1 MKDIHLIKAA
11 QALPF
16 VQYLE
21 GIGTSVDCLSQ
32 QVKMP
37 IDSVREQQGVIAEY
51 SVWQF
56 IELCADKEGHNFL
69 GYDCAQRQP
78 VSSLGELG
86 GFHMR
91 IAPTLK
97 MILEHFINDIQSETT
112 GAFYSLQ
119 TDNDVVWFRRLP
131 IFRGNAASWQ
141 TEQYMIA
148 VIIQIIRLCSGEK
161 WLPPKIQISSLNK
174 PQQLPP
180 EWSDIKI
187 EWGCEATEIM
197 IPKIQMLLPPVTLE
211 PSLSQNYNNFF
222 KPVSS
227 PQFVDFMET
236 QILTNRLSIKSTAE
250 ETGLSCATLKRRLLD
265 IKSSYSK
272 LVEQVRFDMAKRL
285 LSQPETPILEV
296 AIILGYEH
304 HSSFTRAFKKMSG
317 HTPDEYR
324 KADCR

>member
-16 VQYLE
+16 VQHLE
-21 GIGTSVDCLSQ
+21 DIGASVDRLSQ

-37 IDSVREQQGVIAEY
+37 IDCVRQQQGIIAEY

-56 IELCADKEGHNFL
+56 IELCADKEAYDFL
-69 GYDCAQRQP
+69 GYDCAQKQP
-78 VSSLGELG
+78 VSSLGGLG
-86 GFHMR
+86 GFHLR

-97 MILEHFINDIQSETT
+97 MILEHFIYDVQSETT

-119 TDNDVVWFRRLP
+119 TNNDAVWFQRLQM
-131 IFRGNAASWQ
+131 FGKNAVSWQ

-148 VIIQIIRLCSGEK
+148 VIIQIIRLCTGEK
-161 WLPPKIQISSLNK
+161 WLPPKLRISSLNK

-180 EWSDIKI
+180 EWSDIRI

-197 IPKIQMLLPPVTLE
+197 IPKRQLMLAPVTLE
-211 PSLSQNYNNFF
+211 ASLPENYSDFF
-222 KPVSS
+222 KPASS
-227 PQFVDFMET
+227 PQFIEFIET
-236 QILTNRLSIKSTAE
+236 QILTNRLSIESTAE

-265 IKSSYSK
+265 MKTSYSK

-285 LSQPETPILEV
+285 LSQPTISILD
-296 AIILGYEH
+296 ITITLGYYH

-317 HTPDEYR
+317 YTPNEYR
-324 KADCR
+324 RNLI